1 MLKSCPPQTSSELR
15 FGEIVTTLTWWFVLW
30 KGGIIWHG
38 CQNDLETKLLG
49 TLQLHV
55 YKNKILD
62 LFLLDPIFVDG
73 REKCFFQVLL
83 LPSTYLRINTDLHI
97 YIYMTTS
104 SLPTCLREYTVTWQ
118 SPSLCSVSTPCC
130 ALICLYT
137 PGQEYPDHAE
147 ATVFSS
153 PFTADWQP
161 SRSPAHKCI
170 SPQCVCVCVCR
181 VCCMGVT

>member
-15 FGEIVTTLTWWFVLW
+15 FGEIVTTLTWWFVLG

-130 ALICLYT
+130 ALICTHPVKNIQTMLRQLCFPAPSQQT
-137 PGQEYPDHAE
+137 GSQVAL
-147 ATVFSS
+147 
-153 PFTADWQP
+153 QP
-161 SRSPAHKCI
+161 INVYHRN
-170 SPQCVCVCVCR
+170 VCVSVCVGC
-181 VCCMGVT
+181 VVWE